1 MFLFSAVIIRN
12 LKTKVKNRLWRILKD
27 FFYNQRIDEFP
38 FVLNINFKETSVQKK
53 ALVCYQTNCYFK
65 PVDSVVQ
72 RRTQPFEIISIIN
85 TFIESNYVIDLID
98 CTESRIPPAIR
109 EKKYDLIFGFGES
122 HYIMTNLN
130 PEARSVLYMTEN
142 TPEFSYREEKKRL
155 DYYYER
161 HGRRHKIIRSGM
173 FYKKHHFEK
182 PYSHVI
188 TMGEPELLK
197 EKYPEP
203 FSIFPTGLI
212 NSQFKYGFKNH
223 ELTRKNFL
231 WLGSLGAIHK
241 GLDLLI
247 DVFKENNDIVLHI
260 CGLSDFEKK
269 LLKVPSSKNIVNH
282 GYVFVSSD
290 NFLKLVRECSF
301 IILPSC
307 SEGCSTS
314 ILTGMLHGL
323 IPVVMKDAGFN
334 RLGDNALFLDSYKI
348 EYLLARI
355 TELSNSNPQEL
366 SILSRKIYKFALENF
381 TIKSFSKNIRRILKN
396 NIGI

>member
-1 MFLFSAVIIRN
+1 MIRN
-12 LKTKVKNRLWRILKD
+12 LKIKVSNRLWRIVKD
-27 FFYNQRIDEFP
+27 FFYYQRTDEFP

-65 PVDSVVQ
+65 PLDSTDQ

-85 TFIESNYVIDLID
+85 SFIESNYVIDLID
-98 CTESRIPPAIR
+98 CSESRIPPAILK
-109 EKKYDLIFGFGES
+109 KKYDLIFGFGDS

-173 FYKKHHFEK
+173 FYKKHHLEK
-182 PYSHVI
+182 TYSYVI
-188 TMGEPELLK
+188 TMGETELLK

-212 NSQFKYGFKNH
+212 NSQFTFGFKNH
-223 ELTRKNFL
+223 EITRKNFL
-231 WLGSLGAIHK
+231 WFGSLGAIHK

-247 DVFKENNDIVLHI
+247 DVFKEKDDIVLHI
-260 CGLSDFEKK
+260 CGLSDFERK
-269 LLKVPSSKNIVNH
+269 LLKVPASENIVNH

-290 NFLKLVRECSF
+290 NFLKLVQTCSF

-314 ILTGMLHGL
+314 VLTGMLHGL
-323 IPVVMKDAGFN
+323 IPVVMKDSGFN
-334 RLGDNALFLDSYKI
+334 RLEDNAFFLESYKI
-348 EYLLARI
+348 EYLSARI
-355 TELSNSNPQEL
+355 NELSNINPNEL
-366 SILSRKIYKFALENF
+366 SLLSRKVYEFALRNF
-381 TIKSFSKNIRRILKN
+381 TLKSFSENIRRILKN